1 MKTVLIF
8 DYGFSGYL
16 LGNEIEE
23 NLPVVVKRITA
34 GTQQDLLEKTNW
46 DIIMESEMILTR
58 YVNRVDAIILAN
70 PIVSMIA
77 KEYLEIEH
85 PNQLFIGYG
94 WDLPKLV
101 KDTEKALILVP
112 NRIGRTE
119 AYQRLKA
126 KCQSIEINESDG
138 QRWVEV
144 VKSEQRLKD
153 TELGEEI
160 EKVRNGKLIVYN
172 SKLLMMRHRLEERVG
187 WKVEVADFFE
197 PMMETLSQSLGL

>member
-1 MKTVLIF
+1 M
-8 DYGFSGYL
+8 
-16 LGNEIEE
+16 
-23 NLPVVVKRITA
+23 
-34 GTQQDLLEKTNW
+34 
-46 DIIMESEMILTR
+46 
-58 YVNRVDAIILAN
+58 
-70 PIVSMIA
+70 
-77 KEYLEIEH
+77 
-85 PNQLFIGYG
+85 
-94 WDLPKLV
+94 
-101 KDTEKALILVP
+101 P